1 MNARSQISTDLS
13 RLIEEYA
20 VDGII
25 SIDAQGLIHS
35 FNPAAEKMFG
45 YHVNEVMGQNVNRL
59 MPEANSKQH
68 DGYLQ
73 HYLQSG
79 QGSIIG
85 IAPREVVAL
94 RRDGST
100 FPMEL
105 AISEMRQPGDQ
116 VLFIGILRDIT
127 RRKESEAEI
136 KYLAQ
141 FVTSNPG
148 VVLKVSADYKILFG
162 NPASLAL
169 LKKLQ
174 LKQGDRVPET
184 WRNTIDAVFECRQ
197 LQQLEV
203 VIDDKASLLTIPYIN
218 DTSVN
223 IYGIDITQRRQAEQ
237 ELRVSEERF
246 SLITRGTRDG
256 IWDWNLTTD
265 QIYFSPRWKTM
276 LNYQEDEL
284 ANNFSTLQTLIHPDD
299 LGVALDNWTTCMEGE
314 TDDFTVEYRLKNKH
328 GSYTWIL
335 CRGTTLHNDDGNPVR
350 ITGSHTDISGQKQAL
365 AVMEHMQRET
375 QAKAEAL
382 EHSNQELDQ
391 FAYIASHDLKA
402 PLRAI
407 ANLSQWIEEDL
418 EEVMTDDTRK
428 QMGLLRGRVQ
438 RLEGLINGIL
448 QYSRVGRVDMETEMV
463 DTILLLAEVLD
474 GLAPPPG
481 LHIDVAL
488 DMPSL
493 VTAPLPLSQVFG
505 NLLSNAIKYHDRPD
519 NGHITVSARKLEG
532 GGYEFSVAD
541 DGPGIAPELHDKVF
555 RIFQTL
561 NARDK
566 VESTGIGLTVVKKIV
581 EQLGGEITLESA
593 EGEGSI
599 FRFTLPEDRDDDE
612 DDEDEEH
619 IAIDKKTSTGKP

>member
-1 MNARSQISTDLS
+1 MNARSQIDTGLS

-25 SIDAQGLIHS
+25 SIDTQGLIHS

-45 YHVNEVMGQNVNRL
+45 YRTDEMMGQNVNRL
-59 MPEANSKQH
+59 MPEADSKQH
-68 DGYLQ
+68 DGHLQ

-79 QGSIIG
+79 QRRIIG
-85 IAPREVVAL
+85 IAPREVIAL

-105 AISEMRQPGDQ
+105 AISEMRQPDGQ

-127 RRKESEAEI
+127 QRKESETEI
-136 KYLAQ
+136 EYLAQ
-141 FVTSNPG
+141 FVTNNPG

-174 LKQGDRVPET
+174 LKQGDPVPET
-184 WRNTIDAVFECRQ
+184 WRDAIDAVFEHRQ

-203 VIDDKASLLTIPYIN
+203 VIDDKASLLTIPYN
-218 DTSVN
+218 DDTSVN
-223 IYGIDITQRRQAEQ
+223 IYGVDITQRRQAEQ
-237 ELRVSEERF
+237 ELRASEERF
-246 SLITRGTRDG
+246 SLITCGTRDG
-256 IWDWNLTTD
+256 IWDWDLTTD

-284 ANNFSTLQTLIHPDD
+284 ANNFSTLQALIHPDD

-314 TDDFTVEYRLKNKH
+314 TDGFTVEYRLKNKH
-328 GSYTWIL
+328 GSYTWIR
-335 CRGTTLHNDDGNPVR
+335 CRGITLHNDDGNPIR
-350 ITGSHTDISGQKQAL
+350 IAGSHTDISDQKQAL

-382 EHSNQELDQ
+382 EHSNRELDQ

-448 QYSRVGRVDMETEMV
+448 QYSRVGRVDMKTEMV
-463 DTILLLAEVLD
+463 DTTLLLAEVLD

-481 LHIDVAL
+481 LHIDIAL
-488 DMPSL
+488 DMPCL

-519 NGHITVSARKLEG
+519 SGHIAVSARNLKG

-541 DGPGIAPELHDKVF
+541 DGPGIAPEFHDKVF
-555 RIFQTL
+555 QIFQTL

-566 VESTGIGLTVVKKIV
+566 VESTGIGLTVVKKVV

-593 EGEGSI
+593 EGEGST
-599 FRFTLPEDRDDDE
+599 FRFTLPEDSGGK
-612 DDEDEEH
+612 H
-619 IAIDKKTSTGKP
+619 IANDKETSVENT

>member
-1 MNARSQISTDLS
+1 MNARSQIDTGLS

-25 SIDAQGLIHS
+25 SIDTQGLIHS

-45 YHVNEVMGQNVNRL
+45 YRTDEMMGQNVNRL
-59 MPEANSKQH
+59 MPEADSKQH
-68 DGYLQ
+68 DGHLQ

-79 QGSIIG
+79 QRRIIG
-85 IAPREVVAL
+85 IAPREVIAL

-105 AISEMRQPGDQ
+105 AISEMHQPDGQ

-127 RRKESEAEI
+127 QRKESETEI
-136 KYLAQ
+136 EYLAQ
-141 FVTSNPG
+141 FVTNNPG

-174 LKQGDRVPET
+174 LKQGDPVPET
-184 WRNTIDAVFECRQ
+184 WRDAIDAVFEHRQ

-203 VIDDKASLLTIPYIN
+203 VIDDKASLLTIPYN
-218 DTSVN
+218 DDTSVN
-223 IYGIDITQRRQAEQ
+223 IYGVDITQRRQAEQ
-237 ELRVSEERF
+237 ELRASEERF
-246 SLITRGTRDG
+246 SLITCGTRDG
-256 IWDWNLTTD
+256 IWDWDLTTD

-284 ANNFSTLQTLIHPDD
+284 ANNFSTLQALIHPDD

-314 TDDFTVEYRLKNKH
+314 TDGFTVEYRLKNKH
-328 GSYTWIL
+328 GSYTWIR
-335 CRGTTLHNDDGNPVR
+335 CRGITLHNDDGNPIR
-350 ITGSHTDISGQKQAL
+350 IAGSHTDISDQKQAL

-382 EHSNQELDQ
+382 EHSNRELDQ

-448 QYSRVGRVDMETEMV
+448 QYSRVGRVDMKTEMV
-463 DTILLLAEVLD
+463 DTTLLLAEVLD

-481 LHIDVAL
+481 LHIDIAL
-488 DMPSL
+488 DMPCL

-519 NGHITVSARKLEG
+519 SGHIAVSARNLKG

-541 DGPGIAPELHDKVF
+541 DGPGIAPEFHDKVF
-555 RIFQTL
+555 QIFQTL

-566 VESTGIGLTVVKKIV
+566 VESTGIGLTVVKKVV

-593 EGEGSI
+593 EGEGST
-599 FRFTLPEDRDDDE
+599 FRFTLPEDSGGK
-612 DDEDEEH
+612 H
-619 IAIDKKTSTGKP
+619 IANDKETSVENT

>member
-1 MNARSQISTDLS
+1 MNVKSQIKDHLDTDLS
-13 RLIEEYA
+13 RLIQEYA

-25 SIDAQGLIHS
+25 SIDTQGLIHS

-45 YHVNEVMGQNVNRL
+45 YHVDEVMGQNINRL

-105 AISEMRQPGDQ
+105 AISEMRQPNGQ

-148 VVLKVSADYKILFG
+148 VVLKVSTDYKILFG

-174 LKQGDRVPET
+174 LKQGDQAPET
-184 WRNTIDAVFECRQ
+184 WRDTIDAVFEHRQ

-203 VIDDKASLLTIPYIN
+203 VIDDKASLLTIPYID

-256 IWDWNLTTD
+256 IWDWDLTTD

-335 CRGTTLHNDDGNPVR
+335 CRGTTLHNDNGNPVR

-375 QAKAEAL
+375 QAKA
-382 EHSNQELDQ
+382 
-391 FAYIASHDLKA
+391 
-402 PLRAI
+402 
-407 ANLSQWIEEDL
+407 EDL

-463 DTILLLAEVLD
+463 DTTLLLAEVLD

-481 LHIDVAL
+481 LHIDVTL
-488 DMPSL
+488 DMPCL

-505 NLLSNAIKYHDRPD
+505 NLLSNAIKYHDRPED
-519 NGHITVSARKLEG
+519 GHITISARNLKD

-541 DGPGIAPELHDKVF
+541 DGPGIAPEFHDKVF
-555 RIFQTL
+555 QIFQTL

-581 EQLGGEITLESA
+581 EQLGGDIMLESA

-599 FRFTLPEDRDDDE
+599 FRFTLPEDCDRDE
-612 DDEDEEH
+612 DEDENEEH
-619 IAIDKKTSTGKP
+619 IANNPKTSNGKH